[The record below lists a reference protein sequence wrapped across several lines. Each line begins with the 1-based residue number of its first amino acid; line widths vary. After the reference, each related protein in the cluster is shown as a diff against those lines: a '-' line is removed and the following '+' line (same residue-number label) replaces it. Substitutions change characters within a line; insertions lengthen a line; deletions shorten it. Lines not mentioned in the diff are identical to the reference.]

1 MPHDCG
7 AYLHFIKEKGAEIY
21 YNTTMALLYR
31 IDPERIDDVLE
42 PLELQSLLQVLTADA
57 DYLVY

>member
-1 MPHDCG
+1 MRAVHTCQ
-7 AYLHFIKEKGAEIY
+7 
-21 YNTTMALLYR
+21 
-31 IDPERIDDVLE
+31 IDPERINDVLE